1 MLSFRV
7 VDSTSAPSSGNEVL
21 LGRDNWN
28 DWFTWVTQFHVIVV
42 TEDRRRIDIGNVKI
56 ARAGMTSES
65 AVSSALLDPVFSRL
79 EAPWFSMGQTENYY
93 EQLNELGEQL
103 RDEYLL
109 AMRDMA
115 RNPSLLEEYAAEEV
129 LRRSLL
135 RDIDIDRVRNRFHRL
150 ALGNVVL
157 TAFAFRYTF
166 PQDPR
171 TLDAPPRLD
180 FQVTPESSPPTN
192 VHVVIGRNGV
202 GKTRCFDYLSRAF
215 LGLQSRDGGAVGE
228 LGPLN
233 PLGFNSPFGYV
244 NPSPGRGHDF
254 AGLVTVS
261 FSPFDEY
268 GPLVPANTQ
277 LAVRYEYIGLIR
289 QSAADVQPSGVD
301 DDGQSELS
309 IKGRPELSRDFLK
322 GIVACRGAARRRRWL
337 KAVELLEADPL
348 FLDANARSVI
358 DDTGE
363 GWEDRTRKWFR
374 RLSSGH
380 SVVLLTITL
389 LVELVEEKSLVLI
402 DEPEGH
408 LHPPLL
414 SAFVRALS
422 ELLVN
427 RNGVAII
434 ATHSPVV
441 LQEVPGSCA
450 WVLNRSGH
458 SARVDR
464 PELETFGEN
473 VGILTRE
480 VFGLEVVQT
489 GFHRLISDA
498 VQQGGY
504 EQAIARFGGRLGG
517 EARSL
522 ARALSMVP
530 PSPPDAAGEGA

>member
-1 MLSFRV
+1 
-7 VDSTSAPSSGNEVL
+7 
-21 LGRDNWN
+21 
-28 DWFTWVTQFHVIVV
+28 
-42 TEDRRRIDIGNVKI
+42 
-56 ARAGMTSES
+56 
-65 AVSSALLDPVFSRL
+65 
-79 EAPWFSMGQTENYY
+79 
-93 EQLNELGEQL
+93 
-103 RDEYLL
+103 
-109 AMRDMA
+109 
-115 RNPSLLEEYAAEEV
+115 
-129 LRRSLL
+129 
-135 RDIDIDRVRNRFHRL
+135 
-150 ALGNVVL
+150 
-157 TAFAFRYTF
+157 
-166 PQDPR
+166 
-171 TLDAPPRLD
+171 
-180 FQVTPESSPPTN
+180 
-192 VHVVIGRNGV
+192 
-202 GKTRCFDYLSRAF
+202 
-215 LGLQSRDGGAVGE
+215 

-233 PLGFNSPFGYV
+233 PLGFNGPFGYV
-244 NPSPGRGHDF
+244 NPSPKKGHDF

-268 GPLVPANTQ
+268 GPLVRANAQ
-277 LAVRYEYIGLIR
+277 LDVRYEYIGLIR
-289 QSAADVQPSGVD
+289 QSAAEVQPSGVD

-309 IKGRPELSRDFLK
+309 IKGRSELSRDFLK

-441 LQEVPGSCA
+441 LQEVPRSCA

-458 SARVDR
+458 SARADR

-504 EQAIARFGGRLGG
+504 EQTIARFGGRLGG